1 MCDLKIRRPVDNLE
15 KISIADANGGQ
26 GKLEGMVA
34 DIPLSCG
41 QVTTTANLYVG
52 THMPFELLLGRP
64 WQHGNYITIDE
75 QRDGTYLL
83 FKDPKNLEA
92 RFEILVA
99 RDKMFS
105 MNSQYG
111 IYPKRPTTLLR
122 ITS

>member
-34 DIPLSCG
+34 DIPLNCG
-41 QVTTTANLYVG
+41 QVATTANLYVG
-52 THMPFELLLGRP
+52 THMPFELLLGRS
-64 WQHGNYITIDE
+64 WQRGNYITIDE

-92 RFEILVA
+92 RFEILLA

-111 IYPKRPTTLLR
+111 IYPKRPTTLLH